1 MHNKR
6 KYIEKNK
13 LYLDV
18 VVRWQFEYSCIRTI
32 DVLLLFNIET
42 INCKFPIHICLPKV
56 SDIFIPYS
64 SLSHNIWYIAVRSW
78 DSILFYVL
86 IQVKTLIN
94 IPILQWSAVQL
105 YKFFQ
110 RKNSHNR
117 FFVIYFSPFYN
128 CFLHSQSE
136 NQYPSGLQSLVEM
149 SGMKQSFVKG
159 YRQGTF

>member
-18 VVRWQFEYSCIRTI
+18 VIRFEYSCIRTI

-64 SLSHNIWYIAVRSW
+64 SLYLIYRCTE
-78 DSILFYVL
+78 YVYDL
-86 IQVKTLIN
+86 EI
-94 IPILQWSAVQL
+94 
-105 YKFFQ
+105 
-110 RKNSHNR
+110 R
-117 FFVIYFSPFYN
+117 FFSMYLF
-128 CFLHSQSE
+128 
-136 NQYPSGLQSLVEM
+136 
-149 SGMKQSFVKG
+149 K
-159 YRQGTF
+159 